1 MCWETNLVI
10 RLGEMGNGENR
21 SQVSSGFP
29 QKAPT
34 AVEVIAILGQIR
46 QLPQPERDEVSSAD
60 KGDLTAL
67 GV

>member
-1 MCWETNLVI
+1 MRWETNLVI
-10 RLGEMGNGENR
+10 RLGEMGNGKNR
-21 SQVSSGFP
+21 SQGSSGFP

-34 AVEVIAILGQIR
+34 AVEMIAILGKIR
-46 QLPQPERDEVSSAD
+46 QLPQPERDKVSSTN